1 MISTV
6 IIDDEQLARDVIK
19 NYLKDYSDIEIVEE
33 CENGFEGLKA
43 IQEYHPDLV
52 FLDIKMPK
60 ITGFEMLELLD
71 TNPVII
77 FCTALDQYAIKAFE
91 HNAADYLLKP
101 YSKERFAEAVEKAK
115 EKVISRENQEE
126 KIDNL
131 LQFARNSIETIRRIV
146 VKLGSKIHI
155 IPVDAILYI
164 EAQDDYVMI
173 YTEDGRFLKQNTM
186 KYLEA
191 HLPENEFVRIHRS
204 FIVAV
209 KEIVRLEGY
218 EKESHLVIL
227 KNNSQLNVSRTGYS
241 RLKEVLKI

>member
-6 IIDDEQLARDVIK
+6 IIDDEKLARDVIK
-19 NYLKDYSDIEIVEE
+19 NYLKDYSDIKIVEE

-71 TNPVII
+71 TKPVII

-101 YSKERFAEAVEKAK
+101 YSKERFAEALLKAK
-115 EKVISRENQEE
+115 EKVISMDNQEE

-146 VKLGSKIHI
+146 VKLGSRIHI
-155 IPVDAILYI
+155 IPVNAILYI

-173 YTEDGRFLKQNTM
+173 HTQDGRFLKQNTM
-186 KYLEA
+186 KYFEA

-204 FIVAV
+204 YIVAV
-209 KEIVRLEGY
+209 KEIVRLEAY
-218 EKESHLVIL
+218 EKDSHLVIL
-227 KNNSQLNVSRTGYS
+227 KNNSQLNVSRTGYGK
-241 RLKEVLKI
+241 LKEVLNI